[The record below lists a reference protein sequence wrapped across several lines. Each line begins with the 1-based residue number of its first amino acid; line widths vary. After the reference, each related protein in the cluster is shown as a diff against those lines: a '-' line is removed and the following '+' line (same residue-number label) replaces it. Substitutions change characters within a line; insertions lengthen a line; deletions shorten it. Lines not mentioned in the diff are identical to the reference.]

1 MYANYGLFTGTDNR
15 KIIVSMLGQKKP
27 ELRNQTAKQLKNSG
41 SVEISMHEHALAAPN
56 AVTIM
61 RAMEDLDKERSAD
74 IAANNTPVLPDAD
87 SIHSLADVA
96 PTHFH
101 DSPSR
106 SPSHPDPTASIPFHS
121 SPIASHTNPTEA
133 SQTPPSS
140 IGDLAAQ
147 KKVLIQQLAKYLPTQ
162 FEEIQSEIGAPPITI
177 SDLGNK
183 VLSESEVVTGEPK

>member
-27 ELRNQTAKQLKNSG
+27 ELRNQTAKQLKHSG

-96 PTHFH
+96 PTHF
-101 DSPSR
+101 
-106 SPSHPDPTASIPFHS
+106 PDPTASIPFHS